1 VALVTF
7 FVKGEPR
14 PKQSFRVGRNGGYTH
29 PRVKAWQI
37 DVATD
42 ALQSMREIGRLQ
54 EPFKME
60 LSATLLFTLGDD
72 RRVDLDNLSKAVL
85 DGLNGIVYEDDRQ
98 IIDLHL
104 RKTVRKNKKQ
114 LNGVHVTIN
123 AVQE

>member
-29 PRVKAWQI
+29 PRVKAWQN
-37 DVATD
+37 DVTCDAMQAMNKIERFQKPFETD
-42 ALQSMREIGRLQ
+42 LAVI
-54 EPFKME
+54 
-60 LSATLLFTLGDD
+60 LLFTLGDH

-85 DGLNGIVYEDDRQ
+85 DGLNKVCYEDDRQ
-98 IIDLHL
+98 IVDLHL
-104 RKTVRKNKKQ
+104 RKTVRKNSKQ
-114 LNGVHVTIN
+114 LKGVHVTIH